1 MGLNIATTIANQEI
15 VNNKAQTGLDVLTR
29 TIDKSDQAAQAQK
42 PQSETMRL
50 DIARQT
56 GKGQNI
62 DVKA

>member
-29 TIDKSDQAAQAQK
+29 TIEKSDQAAQTQK
-42 PQSETMRL
+42 SQSETMRL